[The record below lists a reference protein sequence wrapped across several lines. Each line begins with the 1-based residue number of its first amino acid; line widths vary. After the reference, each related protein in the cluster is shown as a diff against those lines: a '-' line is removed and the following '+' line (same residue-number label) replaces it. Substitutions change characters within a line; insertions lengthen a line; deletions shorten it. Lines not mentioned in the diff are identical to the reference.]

1 MPPEPIQH
9 ELTHYTD
16 AGGTDLFGQWLQTL
30 SDPTTRAAIAA
41 RLIRLRLGLFGD
53 CKPLGD
59 GLWEQRTHYGP
70 GFRVFYTVEAGRVIL
85 LLAGSDKGEQAATIK
100 TARKRLTD
108 WKTRKTQ

>member
-9 ELTHYTD
+9 ELIHYTD
-16 AGGTDLFGQWLQTL
+16 AGGADLFGQWLQTL
-30 SDPTTRAAIAA
+30 SDTTTRAAIAA

-70 GFRVFYTVEAGRVIL
+70 GFRVFYTVESGRVVL
-85 LLAGSDKGEQAATIK
+85 LLAGSDKSEQAAAIK
-100 TARKRLTD
+100 TARKRLKD
-108 WKTRKTQ
+108 WKTRRTQ

>member
-9 ELTHYTD
+9 ELIHYTD
-16 AGGTDLFGQWLQTL
+16 AGGADLFGQWLQTL
-30 SDPTTRAAIAA
+30 SDTTTRAAIAA

-70 GFRVFYTVEAGRVIL
+70 GFRVFYALESGRVVL
-85 LLAGSDKGEQAATIK
+85 LGV
-100 TARKRLTD
+100 
-108 WKTRKTQ
+108 